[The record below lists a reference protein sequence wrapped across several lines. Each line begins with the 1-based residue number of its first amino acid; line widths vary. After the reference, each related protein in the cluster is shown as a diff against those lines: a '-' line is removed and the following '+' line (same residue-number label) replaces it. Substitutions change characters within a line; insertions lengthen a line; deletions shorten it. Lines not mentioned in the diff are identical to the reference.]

1 MRFSDISSNELN
13 SGMSARSQHV
23 LNNIRDTRNRDR
35 LDLGGQ
41 NDRLAR
47 YVEKIRLTISFL
59 IKWSIFKCDS
69 SRLKIEF
76 CENISSCWELVQ
88 SSMQSTSKGVMRLKY
103 WYIKDNELWWKI
115 GWIIQSLRTLKSAE
129 HEKRID
135 FQKNESELRRVLDDS
150 EEL

>member
-47 YVEKIRLTISFL
+47 YVEKIRLIISLL
-59 IKWSIFKCDS
+59 IK
-69 SRLKIEF
+69 
-76 CENISSCWELVQ
+76 
-88 SSMQSTSKGVMRLKY
+88 
-103 WYIKDNELWWKI
+103 
-115 GWIIQSLRTLKSAE
+115 
-129 HEKRID
+129 
-135 FQKNESELRRVLDDS
+135 
-150 EEL
+150 